1 MKNGA
6 MMSAF
11 KVEVMALFDFHPGI
25 SGRENSEG
33 TMEGKNKIYKNRG
46 ELVFET
52 LKQEILDL
60 ELKPGQIISE
70 NEICEK
76 FGVSRT
82 PVREAVR
89 RLQEQGF
96 VNSVPYSGTQV
107 TLLNLDNIK
116 QMIYM
121 RVAVETMVMRDFMEI
136 ATPLWLEE
144 VHHMIRS
151 QEALI
156 QEKRF
161 EPEQFYRMDADMH
174 AVWFRATGKK
184 KLWDMI
190 QAQQLH
196 YTRFRML
203 DFVTETDFTRI
214 IKEHTELFKLMEK
227 KDIKGLEQALKEHL
241 YYSTKRMKYQI
252 EVEYKD
258 YFEQEEEE
266 N

>member
-1 MKNGA
+1 
-6 MMSAF
+6 
-11 KVEVMALFDFHPGI
+11 
-25 SGRENSEG
+25 
-33 TMEGKNKIYKNRG
+33 MEGKSKTYKNRS
-46 ELVFET
+46 EMVFET

-60 ELKPGQIISE
+60 ELKPGQMISE
-70 NEICEK
+70 NEICER

-89 RLQEQGF
+89 RLQEQDF
-96 VNSVPYSGTQV
+96 VLTVPYSGTLV

-136 ATPLWLEE
+136 ATPLWMEE
-144 VHHMIRS
+144 VRYMIRK
-151 QEALI
+151 QQALI
-156 QEKRF
+156 QEKGF
-161 EPEQFYRMDADMH
+161 EPEQFYHMDAEMH
-174 AVWFRATGKK
+174 AIWFKATGKR

-190 QAQQLH
+190 QAKQLH

-214 IKEHTELFKLMEK
+214 IREHKALFELLEK
-227 KDIKGLEQALKEHL
+227 KDIKGLERSLRDHL
-241 YYSTKRMKYQI
+241 YYSMKRMKYQI

-258 YFEQEEEE
+258 YFEQEGMEE
-266 N
+266 